1 MAQDQLPMPDSIRE
15 ALQLAPTSFR
25 GYTAQGI
32 TATLQFKFSGPEPGN
47 WIMRVA
53 DGKCTVEEGEI
64 EDASVTVDAP
74 SDVWLKILRRE
85 LDGTAAFM
93 SGQFT
98 CAGDITV
105 LVDMQ
110 RWFGLV

>member
-1 MAQDQLPMPDSIRE
+1 MTQDAIPVPDSIRQ
-15 ALQLAPTSFR
+15 ALELAPAAFQPSR
-25 GYTAQGI
+25 AQGVN
-32 TATLQFKFSGPEPGN
+32 ATIQYKLTGPEPGN
-47 WIMRVA
+47 WIMKVA

-64 EDASVTVDAP
+64 DNPSVTVNAP

-98 CAGDITV
+98 FTGDMGV
-105 LVDMQ
+105 LMQ
-110 RWFGLV
+110 MQTWFGV